1 MASSGD
7 GDGDGD
13 DEVGYSL
20 SFRLNYIEALSP
32 EPLEF
37 DPELHVYLS
46 AEWAEPR
53 MARLRFDDSADAN
66 VAAVR
71 ARNRAVAPLPAT
83 AADVYHR
90 VAKTPAVAAA
100 AVATHYSNSGAG
112 AIPPQW
118 YAEQNLRGPLRFDLG
133 TGGYHGERL
142 PRDTTLNVDAFAYT
156 YNSKGVLCLAE
167 AGSCSLYLRDVYDEL
182 AAAAAAVAQP
192 RQEPAPATIG
202 TTAHGTERLV
212 VQKVLKVHNADGLVK
227 GAVVFVFD
235 RDFIAPV
242 QRYGDENAV
251 DAAIGAIAQTRGAV
265 VRAAKLDDATAAR
278 IEAAAYAWRH
288 AGCAAT
294 RERLVTAFGAT
305 HGERQRVAGAIAARV
320 AVGGGDFGD
329 IRGRRLVD
337 EQRVFEPPSVLDYR
351 GENKRLYE
359 ACFRRYIL
367 ANYEVFA
374 EANARPT
381 WPFMLN
387 IHSPM
392 YRFRGITVPGLC
404 FTLLNN
410 ARAANTEAY
419 YVNLL
424 HITLRRHYVD
434 GDAATASAAELERR
448 FVTEATDAETA
459 VVLAKLACIFSNY
472 CTYMTDKAHTLA
484 DAHTTALRTHLGAD
498 QLAFVGQ
505 QQQQQHRKQQAVGGR
520 GDAVAAAAATRIAR
534 AVCGVGDDGTG
545 GGGGARRVAV
555 GLDGTEAYTDPE
567 YYEALRRIGAAA
579 AASPTEGASRR
590 REASIAVQRAARLNA
605 PANVR
610 LIESFSVWLRATF
623 TGDCEDMA
631 REIMR
636 HLWDIRTREF
646 ESAALRKLQR
656 VRRRYMA
663 LQTLK
668 GVTSA
673 ALTDNL
679 DEVSDMGAHMD
690 ITLVHTPY
698 LLELMRAFNSHEPLL
713 DELDEAY
720 TDGGGGSPLP
730 TLVCEGTGC
739 LQPDG
744 APDAAG
750 VERMYVMSTPRRD
763 SAMRAFDNVKSMLH
777 QPLASSSSFYKTVQ
791 SALVHDFIADGY
803 PIGEIVFLR
812 RPDKQRAY
820 GGGGGGGGGGGATL
834 QRRRYAGRQAA
845 GTAAALAA
853 SASAAPRHSVQSPLP
868 RRDGNDD
875 GDDEDGTGH
884 IHMAGAAE
892 QFAGAGALHNV
903 APPPPPL
910 PIGADSGAAAAG
922 RPTYGIEHT
931 KLIGRD
937 TRDIMVYTMPD
948 LQLDELRRFERVLR
962 QNHPVLPL
970 DRSSRATAANWRR
983 ERDGNVHLEL
993 VCAAARANARQ
1004 WTAASSSAD
1013 AAAYAYV
1020 DWYFTY
1026 AQVTAERAR
1035 ALCEVIASRPH
1046 VVRVDYYNEPICD
1059 DADDALFGGYLVRL
1073 VCHRLRVA

>member
-1 MASSGD
+1 MASGGGGD
-7 GDGDGD
+7 D

-20 SFRLNYIEALSP
+20 SFRLNYIDALSP

-53 MARLRFDDSADAN
+53 VARLRFDASADAN

-100 AVATHYSNSGAG
+100 AVATHYASSGAG
-112 AIPPQW
+112 TIPPQW

-133 TGGYHGERL
+133 TGGGRRQRL

-182 AAAAAAVAQP
+182 AAAAAAAAQP

-202 TTAHGTERLV
+202 TTAHGAERLV

-227 GAVVFVFD
+227 GAVVFVFE
-235 RDFIAPV
+235 RDFIAPA
-242 QRYGDENAV
+242 QRDGDEDAV
-251 DAAIGAIAQTRGAV
+251 DAAIGAIAQTRGTV
-265 VRAAKLDDATAAR
+265 VRAAQLDDAAATR

-294 RERLVTAFGAT
+294 RERLVAAFGAT
-305 HGERQRVAGAIAARV
+305 HGERQRVAGAIASGV
-320 AVGGGDFGD
+320 AFGGGDSGGS
-329 IRGRRLVD
+329 RGRRRLAD

-424 HITLRRHYVD
+424 HVTLRRHYTD

-448 FVTEATDAETA
+448 FVAEATDAETA
-459 VVLAKLACIFSNY
+459 VVLAKLACVFSNY

-484 DAHTTALRTHLGAD
+484 DAHTAALRTRLGAD
-498 QLAFVGQ
+498 QVAFVGQ
-505 QQQQQHRKQQAVGGR
+505 QQAVAGR
-520 GDAVAAAAATRIAR
+520 SDAVAAAATIAR
-534 AVCGVGDDGTG
+534 AVCRVGDDGPRG
-545 GGGGARRVAV
+545 GDARRVAA

-579 AASPTEGASRR
+579 AAAAAASPTDGASRR
-590 REASIAVQRAARLNA
+590 REASIAARRAARLNA

-720 TDGGGGSPLP
+720 TDGGGGGGGSPLP

-739 LQPDG
+739 LQPAG

-812 RPDKQRAY
+812 RADKERAY
-820 GGGGGGGGGGGATL
+820 GGGGGGGGGATL
-834 QRRRYAGRQAA
+834 QRSRYAGRQAA

-853 SASAAPRHSVQSPLP
+853 SASASAPRHSVQSPLP
-868 RRDGNDD
+868 RRDGDDD
-875 GDDEDGTGH
+875 GDDEDDAGH

-892 QFAGAGALHNV
+892 QFTGAGALHHV

-910 PIGADSGAAAAG
+910 SIGADSGAAPAG

-962 QNHPVLPL
+962 QNHPVLSL

-983 ERDGNVHLEL
+983 ERDGNAHLEL

-1004 WTAASSSAD
+1004 WTTADSSSSD
-1013 AAAYAYV
+1013 AAYAYV

-1059 DADDALFGGYLVRL
+1059 DADGALFGGYLVRL